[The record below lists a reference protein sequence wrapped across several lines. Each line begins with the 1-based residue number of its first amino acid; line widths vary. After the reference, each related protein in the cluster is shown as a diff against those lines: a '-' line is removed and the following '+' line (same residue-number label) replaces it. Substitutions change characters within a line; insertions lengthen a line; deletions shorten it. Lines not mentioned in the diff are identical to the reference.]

1 MPELSNL
8 DKEKLLSKIRLEYK
22 TYSLESPSI
31 FSLKGF
37 EERYNHCLIEKGN
50 IENFLKQ
57 EILFFEE
64 LKKKQIELKNKRELG
79 KGETFNKILEEQEAK
94 ISKYSKFEF
103 HPMAKLELK
112 YFAGAIRNFLEIETN
127 LIYQIYRGTVEING
141 FQDSILQL
149 ERIGLSKKGT
159 VPLRLME
166 HVRILASGN
175 TSKIEQDSQ
184 NIIKDGCIALK
195 KINDCI
201 LETKEKTKFNFKLN
215 FKFNEKL
222 EKELFDNFQNK
233 SFESSLPLILN
244 KILGII
250 TDFRMKGIIGI

>member
-1 MPELSNL
+1 MAELNSSE
-8 DKEKLLSKIRLEYK
+8 KEKLLNKIRSEYK
-22 TYSLESPSI
+22 TYSLESSQI
-31 FSLKGF
+31 FNLKGF
-37 EERYNHCLIEKGN
+37 EERYTATLIEKGN
-50 IENFLKQ
+50 LENFLKQ

-64 LKKKQIELKNKRELG
+64 LKKKHNELKKKRELQ
-79 KGETFNKILEEQEAK
+79 KGETFNKIIEEQEAK
-94 ISKYSKFEF
+94 ISKYPKFEF

-112 YFAGAIRNFLEIETN
+112 YFAGAIQNFLEIEIN
-127 LIYQIYRGTVEING
+127 LIYQIYKGTFEINQ

-175 TSKIEQDSQ
+175 ASKIEQDSQ
-184 NIIKDGCIALK
+184 IIIKDGSIALK
-195 KINDCI
+195 KIYDCI

-222 EKELFDNFQNK
+222 EKELFDNFHNK
-233 SFESSLPLILN
+233 SFESSIPLILD
-244 KILGII
+244 KIIGII